1 MSTYVKSSLIAV
13 LTLLLILVLV
23 GCQQDG
29 IASSVLA
36 RPAPFQ
42 VVDGCAIEQGG
53 YCENSDLTG
62 VSFDGAPLRKFTCI
76 NCTLV
81 DTSWNGTN
89 LSNGNLS
96 GSTFTNADM
105 LNSNMSGV
113 NFTGAINLTQAQVD
127 SFFRCSKR
135 TTLDPP
141 LTC

>member
-1 MSTYVKSSLIAV
+1 MSTYKKLSFIALIV
-13 LTLLLILVLV
+13 LLFVLV
-23 GCQQDG
+23 GCQQDSL
-29 IASSVLA
+29 ASSMLA
-36 RPAPFQ
+36 KPATFQ

-53 YCENSDLTG
+53 YCENADLTG
-62 VSFDGAPLRKFTCI
+62 VSFDGAPIRRFTCI

-89 LSNGNLS
+89 VQNGNLS

-105 LNSNMSGV
+105 LNSNMAGV
-113 NFTGAINLTQAQVD
+113 NFTGAVDLTQAQVD
-127 SFFRCSKR
+127 SFFRCTKR